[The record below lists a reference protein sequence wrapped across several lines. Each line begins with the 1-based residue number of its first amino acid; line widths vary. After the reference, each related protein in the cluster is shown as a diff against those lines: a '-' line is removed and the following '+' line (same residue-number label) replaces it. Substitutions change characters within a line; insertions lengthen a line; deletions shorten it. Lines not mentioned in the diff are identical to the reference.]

1 LAFFGS
7 FGPLPCFTSL
17 LCLLWSAVFP
27 ACLSRGCAL
36 LSRGALSVSSEGLG
50 PARLRLSVGCGV
62 SVSVGFGCRVP
73 VAPFRPVWPFQG
85 VEQVFNLLI
94 RTSVSNKCS
103 KVKVEAFL
111 ANLSEFSTESDR
123 ISTESSLSVEPN
135 LDRISESLSLTFEP
149 NPNRISRSSQEFY
162 FVSGLFP
169 RRALQDL
176 CAGASGLLG
185 SPGIKWSAWNGS
197 SILMPSLHR
206 WQ

>member
-1 LAFFGS
+1 VSQSNRYLGPFWAFWAVALFYL
-7 FGPLPCFTSL
+7 FLVFALPCRWPV
-17 LCLLWSAVFP
+17 CLFG
-27 ACLSRGCAL
+27 GCAL

-50 PARLRLSVGCGV
+50 PARLRLPVGCAV
-62 SVSVGFGCRVP
+62 SVSVGVGCRVP

-85 VEQVFNLLI
+85 VEQVFDLLI

-135 LDRISESLSLTFEP
+135 LDRISESLSLIVQP

-162 FVSGLFP
+162 FGSGLFP

-185 SPGIKWSAWNGS
+185 SPGIKWSA
-197 SILMPSLHR
+197 
-206 WQ
+206 

>member
-1 LAFFGS
+1 VFFSVFSCFSACRNETVILALFGL

-17 LCLLWSAVFP
+17 LCLLCPAVAVSACFAV
-27 ACLSRGCAL
+27 AL
-36 LSRGALSVSSEGLG
+36 CYRGALCLFRVKGLG
-50 PARLRLSVGCGV
+50 PARLRLPVGCAV
-62 SVSVGFGCRVP
+62 SVSVGVGCRLP

-85 VEQVFNLLI
+85 VEQVFDLLI

-123 ISTESSLSVEPN
+123 ISTESQLSVEPN

-149 NPNRISRSSQEFY
+149 NPNRILKSSQTFY

-176 CAGASGLLG
+176 
-185 SPGIKWSAWNGS
+185 
-197 SILMPSLHR
+197 
-206 WQ
+206 

>member
-1 LAFFGS
+1 M
-7 FGPLPCFTSL
+7 PCFTSL
-17 LCLLWSAVFP
+17 LCLLCPAVALVCP
-27 ACLSRGCAL
+27 CSGCGS

-50 PARLRLSVGCGV
+50 PARLRLSVGCAV
-62 SVSVGFGCRVP
+62 SASVGVGCGVP

-85 VEQVFNLLI
+85 VEQVFDLLV

-135 LDRISESLSLTFEP
+135 LDRISESLSLTVEP
-149 NPNRISRSSQEFY
+149 NPNRISKSSQGFY

-176 CAGASGLLG
+176 
-185 SPGIKWSAWNGS
+185 
-197 SILMPSLHR
+197 
-206 WQ
+206 